1 MEPDYF
7 DALYASDA
15 DPWRFASSEYE
26 RAKYQATLHAL
37 PKARYDRALEVGC
50 SIGVFSRMLAGR
62 CNRLLGIDP
71 AERALTSAR
80 QRCAENP
87 NVGFEKMS
95 APDQWPIG
103 TFDLIILSEVVY
115 YFNRD
120 DAVRLTHRVM
130 SSLRPQGDVVLVHW
144 LGQTDYPLSGDEAVT
159 AFRQEAES
167 FAAVLRAER
176 RPEYRLDVLRAF

>member
-26 RAKYQATLHAL
+26 RAKYEATLHSL
-37 PKARYDRALEVGC
+37 PKATYDCALEVGC
-50 SIGVFSRMLAGR
+50 SIGVFTRLLAGR

-71 AERALTSAR
+71 AERALASAR
-80 QRCAENP
+80 QHCAENP
-87 NVGFEKMS
+87 NVGFAKMA
-95 APDQWPIG
+95 APDQWPVG
-103 TFDLIILSEVVY
+103 AFDLIILSEVVY

-120 DAVRLTHRVM
+120 DVVRLTHRVK
-130 SSLRPQGDVVLVHW
+130 SSLLPHGDVVLVHW